1 MFMIFRRL
9 LPVALV
15 CVCGALTASALS
27 VKEIIRDSD
36 ARRERRA
43 QKCEVKYIA
52 AEEACNEF
60 ESVIKNR
67 GKHGFSDKDVIA
79 LHRKC
84 LDLSLKLHLDAE
96 RFIRHYDAIMKL
108 SPGYKGDEI
117 FRWRYRPHYDA
128 LKEMSKFPLEEKDI
142 KFGQTLASMGVKEK
156 KTVHLKDFWNEKDVT
171 EAFQKL
177 IDDPE
182 VTTIVLDRMPTPW
195 YIKSVVFNHKVTGKR
210 VLVKSGAKV
219 LRVPEFRKCNIP
231 KGGKSPGAMF
241 IFKSCQNVIVESD
254 AEKPEDV
261 HVGFYESR
269 AERLRYNKR
278 EGSSGFHVT
287 HDMYR
292 RPTRNIVIRNI
303 RVADCECDGISISTP
318 FVPPEEI
325 FVENVILDSNFRQGT
340 SLCSY
345 YSVYFKNVTFSNTYG
360 GSPGAGVDIE
370 PWDSYLMTGFVY
382 FFDCVFSKNAGGAL
396 YHATTTSNPV
406 MTYIKRCR
414 FKPTVGSQIA
424 FISMP
429 IGYFTGGRA
438 PYSDIRV
445 EDCVFESDR
454 RTFSFSPAPV
464 YNTSFKNCEIRDVRK
479 RTGSS
484 GGPDVINIELSR
496 DLGKSDYPELAR
508 PEIKFENVRVKGFK
522 DGEFLRVV
530 DQLGVLNIPNIF
542 SGFVNWNGKKLDA
555 SKFSYKAPGAG
566 APKTEYVDLKLL
578 KKPKSAPDRD
588 IVIEKPP
595 IKLTTSGFWWHKS
608 PVQSCYFWAEK
619 GRGISFEL
627 SLGYNSSLK
636 VPAKE
641 KLFIVAPSGRKT
653 DVADAT
659 TGKHDITFTASE
671 TGWHR
676 FTPAP
681 EAVVKSLFSCAY
693 SYSVKNIRGTR
704 FAWQADT
711 LSDSFAK
718 FTMRDPEEEYTGYFE
733 VPPGGKECRIK
744 ISSGSMAIKDPK
756 GRIVDSVRTKDYK
769 GHYIFR
775 IRPLS
780 KRAEIWSF
788 TTSGR
793 SQRALRFYA
802 PLNGIWADTPE
813 SLPRLYE
820 R

>member
-1 MFMIFRRL
+1 MIVKKSRL
-9 LPVALV
+9 LITVFSASILVVAAEAATV
-15 CVCGALTASALS
+15 R
-27 VKEIIRDSD
+27 EIIRESD
-36 ARRERRA
+36 EMRKAMAEKGVAKDIAGEKACAFISRAIKSRR
-43 QKCEVKYIA
+43 
-52 AEEACNEF
+52 
-60 ESVIKNR
+60 
-67 GKHGFSDKDVIA
+67 KHGFSDKDVIA
-79 LHRKC
+79 LHCKC
-84 LDLSLKLHLDAE
+84 LDLAWKLYLEKDI
-96 RFIRHYDAIMKL
+96 FTRHYDAIMKL
-108 SPGYKGDEI
+108 KPDYKGDEI
-117 FRWRYRPHYDA
+117 FRWRFRPHYNA
-128 LKEMSKFPLEEKDI
+128 LKEMGAFPLDEKDI
-142 KFGQTLASMGVKEK
+142 RFGQTLESMGVKEK
-156 KTVHLKDFWNEKDVT
+156 KTVHLKDHWNDTDVT

-177 IDDPE
+177 VDDPQ
-182 VTTIVLDRMPTPW
+182 VTTIVLDKMPSPW
-195 YIKSVVFNHKVTGKR
+195 YIRSVLFNRDVDGKR
-210 VLVKSGAKV
+210 VLVKSGAKI
-219 LRVPEFRKCNIP
+219 LRARDALKCNLAP
-231 KGGKSPGAMF
+231 GEKRPGAMF
-241 IFKSCQNVIVESD
+241 RFASCRNVIVESD
-254 AEKPEDV
+254 AENPEDV
-261 HVGFYESR
+261 LVGFFESR
-269 AERLRYNKR
+269 KERMARSKG
-278 EGSSGFHVT
+278 EGASGFHVG
-287 HDMYR
+287 HESFGP
-292 RPTRNIVIRNI
+292 PTRNIVIRNMRI
-303 RVADCECDGISISTP
+303 ADCECDGISVSSP
-318 FVPPEEI
+318 WSPPEEV
-325 FVENVILDSNFRQGT
+325 FVENVILDSNFRQGCSPCSFY
-340 SLCSY
+340 SL
-345 YSVYFKNVTFSNTYG
+345 YFKNVVFKNTAG
-360 GSPGAGVDIE
+360 GVPGAGVDVE
-370 PWDSYLMTGFVY
+370 PWDTYLMTGFLY
-382 FFDCVFSKNAGGAL
+382 FFDCVFANNAGGAL
-396 YHATTTSNPV
+396 LHATTTYDPV

-484 GGPDVINIELSR
+484 GGPDVIDIGLSR
-496 DLGKSDYPELAR
+496 DLGKSDYPELVR
-508 PEIKFENVRVKGFK
+508 PEIKFENVRVKGFE

-542 SGFVNWNGKKLDA
+542 SGFVNWNGKKIDA

-627 SLGYNSSLK
+627 SLRYNSSLK

-659 TGKHDITFTASE
+659 IGKHNITFTASE

-744 ISSGSMAIKDPK
+744 ISSGSMAIKDPN

-780 KRAEIWSF
+780 KRSEIWSF